1 MTLVLSTTNTGRT
14 VGPKV
19 FAACNEITSNDMMKM
34 VYVIP
39 ILAAVLGLITTT
51 MQQSAHA
58 HTLAWRFGYENGQ
71 QSGREGTG

>member
-39 ILAAVLGLITTT
+39 ILAAVLGP